1 MPIFVFF
8 LRRMDAYIQ
17 IDTSS
22 IRHGQAVP
30 KYAANS
36 FFVRA
41 CFLKLAI
48 DLYQSN
54 LAISM
59 GSGESI

>member
-1 MPIFVFF
+1 
-8 LRRMDAYIQ
+8 MDAYIQ

-41 CFLKLAI
+41 CFFEI
-48 DLYQSN
+48 GQSCN

-59 GSGESI
+59 GSGESFRGGNNAQ